1 MPFLALMVQP
11 YISQSNMK
19 LEVLNT
25 AGQKTGKSVTLDDAI
40 FGIEPNDH
48 AIYLDVK
55 RYLAA
60 QRTGTHKSKH
70 RGEISGSTRKLH
82 RQKGTGGSR
91 KGSIKN
97 PLFRNGGTIF
107 GPRPR
112 NYDIKVNKST
122 QRLARASALSYKA
135 KENGLMVLDAI
146 ALTAPKTKEFTQ
158 IIKNLNLANKKTL
171 VLVSEKNENVYLSS
185 RNLEK
190 TNVQIA
196 SMVNTYDIMNSHNVV
211 FVGNAH
217 EVVTEILKK

>member
-1 MPFLALMVQP
+1 MQF
-11 YISQSNMK
+11 
-19 LEVLNT
+19 EVLNIQ
-25 AGQKTGKSVTLDDAI
+25 GQKTGKKVTLDETI

-60 QRTGTHKSKH
+60 QRTGTHKTKH
-70 RGEISGSTRKLH
+70 RGEVNGSTRKLH
-82 RQKGTGGSR
+82 KQKGTGGSR

-97 PLFRNGGTIF
+97 PLFRQGGSTF

-122 QRLARASALSYKA
+122 QRLARASALTYKA
-135 KENGLMVLDAI
+135 KGNDIVFVDAI
-146 ALTAPKTKEFTQ
+146 AMAAPRTKEFAQ
-158 IIKNLNLANKKTL
+158 VIKNLNLNDKKTL
-171 VLVSEKNENVYLSS
+171 VLIPERNDNVYLSS
-185 RNLEK
+185 RNLEGAR
-190 TNVQIA
+190 VQIA
-196 SMVNTYDIMNSHNVV
+196 SLVNTYDIMQSNSVV

>member
-1 MPFLALMVQP
+1 
-11 YISQSNMK
+11 MK
-19 LEVLNT
+19 LEVINT
-25 AGQKTGKSVTLDDAI
+25 SGQKTGKSVTLDASV
-40 FGIEPNDH
+40 FAVEPNDH

-70 RGEISGSTRKLH
+70 RGEIHGSTRKLH
-82 RQKGTGGSR
+82 KQKGTGGSR

-97 PLFRNGGTIF
+97 PLFRQGGTIF

-122 QRLARASALSYKA
+122 QRLARKSALTYKA
-135 KENGLMVLDAI
+135 KENGIMVLDTI
-146 ALTAPKTKEFTQ
+146 AMDKPRTKDFAAML
-158 IIKNLNLANKKTL
+158 KNLSLEGKKTL
-171 VLVSEKNENVYLSS
+171 VLLPERMDNVFLSS

-190 TNVQIA
+190 ANVQIA
-196 SMVNTYDIMNSHNVV
+196 SLVNTYDIMNSHNVV

-217 EVVTEILKK
+217 EVVTELLKK

>member
-1 MPFLALMVQP
+1 
-11 YISQSNMK
+11 MK
-19 LEVLNT
+19 LEVINT
-25 AGQKTGKSVTLDDAI
+25 SGQKTGKSVTLDASV
-40 FGIEPNDH
+40 FAIEPNDH

-70 RGEISGSTRKLH
+70 RGEIHGSTRKLH
-82 RQKGTGGSR
+82 KQKGTGGSR

-97 PLFRNGGTIF
+97 PLFRQGGTIF

-122 QRLARASALSYKA
+122 QRLARKSALTYKA
-135 KENGLMVLDAI
+135 KENGIMVLDTI
-146 ALTAPKTKEFTQ
+146 AMDKPRTKDFAAML
-158 IIKNLNLANKKTL
+158 KNLSLEGKKTL
-171 VLVSEKNENVYLSS
+171 VLLPERMDNVFLSS

-190 TNVQIA
+190 ANVQIA
-196 SMVNTYDIMNSHNVV
+196 SLVNTYDIMNSHNVV

-217 EVVTEILKK
+217 EVVTELLKK

>member
-1 MPFLALMVQP
+1 
-11 YISQSNMK
+11 MK

-25 AGQKTGKSVTLDDAI
+25 SGQKTGKTVTLDAEV
-40 FGIEPNDH
+40 FAIEPNDH

-60 QRTGTHKSKH
+60 QRMGTHKTKH
-70 RGEISGSTRKLH
+70 RGEIHGSTRKLH
-82 RQKGTGGSR
+82 KQKGTGGSR

-97 PLFRNGGTIF
+97 PLFRTGGSIF

-122 QRLARASALSYKA
+122 QRLARKSALTYKA
-135 KENGLMVLDAI
+135 KENGILVLDVIGMAN
-146 ALTAPKTKEFTQ
+146 PKTSEFVGLL
-158 IIKNLNLANKKTL
+158 KNLNLTGKRTL
-171 VLVSEKNENVYLSS
+171 VLIPERNDNVFLSS
-185 RNLEK
+185 RNIQK

-196 SMVNTYDIMNSHNVV
+196 NLVNTYDIMNSHNIV

-217 EVVTEILKK
+217 EMVTELLKK

>member
-1 MPFLALMVQP
+1 
-11 YISQSNMK
+11 MK

-25 AGQKTGKSVTLDDAI
+25 SGQKTGKSVTLDASV
-40 FGIEPNDH
+40 FAIEPNDH

-70 RGEISGSTRKLH
+70 RGEIHGSTRKLH
-82 RQKGTGGSR
+82 KQKGTGGSR

-97 PLFRNGGTIF
+97 PLFRQGGTIF
-107 GPRPR
+107 GPQPR

-122 QRLARASALSYKA
+122 QRLARKSALSYKA
-135 KENGLMVLDAI
+135 KENNILVLDTI
-146 ALTAPKTKEFTQ
+146 AMEKPRTKDFAGVL
-158 IIKNLNLANKKTL
+158 KNLSLDGKKTL
-171 VLVSEKNENVYLSS
+171 ILIPERNDNVFLSS

-196 SMVNTYDIMNSHNVV
+196 TLVNTYDIMNSHNVV

-217 EVVTEILKK
+217 ELVAELLKK

>member
-1 MPFLALMVQP
+1 
-11 YISQSNMK
+11 MK

-70 RGEISGSTRKLH
+70 RGEINGSTRKLH

-97 PLFRNGGTIF
+97 PLFRNGGSIF

-122 QRLARASALSYKA
+122 QRLARASAFSYKA
-135 KENGLMVLDAI
+135 KENGLMVVDAI
-146 ALTAPKTKEFTQ
+146 TLNAPKTKEFTQ
-158 IIKNLNLANKKTL
+158 IIKNLNLADKKTL
-171 VLVSEKNENVYLSS
+171 VLVSEKNENIYLSS

>member
-1 MPFLALMVQP
+1 
-11 YISQSNMK
+11 MK
-19 LEVLNT
+19 LEVINT
-25 AGQKTGKSVTLDDAI
+25 SGQKTGKSVTLDASV
-40 FGIEPNDH
+40 FAVEPNDH

-70 RGEISGSTRKLH
+70 RGEIHGSTRKLH
-82 RQKGTGGSR
+82 KQKGTGGSR

-97 PLFRNGGTIF
+97 PLFRQGGTIF

-122 QRLARASALSYKA
+122 QRLARKSALTYKA
-135 KENGLMVLDAI
+135 KENGIMVLDTI
-146 ALTAPKTKEFTQ
+146 AMDKPRTKDFAALL
-158 IIKNLNLANKKTL
+158 KNLSLEGKKTL
-171 VLVSEKNENVYLSS
+171 VLIPERNDNVFLSS

-190 TNVQIA
+190 ANVQIA
-196 SMVNTYDIMNSHNVV
+196 SLVNTYDIMNSHNVV

-217 EVVTEILKK
+217 EVVTELLKK

>member
-1 MPFLALMVQP
+1 
-11 YISQSNMK
+11 MK
-19 LEVLNT
+19 IEVLNT
-25 AGQKTGKSVTLDDAI
+25 SGQKTGKTVDLDETI

-60 QRTGTHKSKH
+60 QRTGTHKTKH

-82 RQKGTGGSR
+82 KQKGTGGSR

-97 PLFRNGGTIF
+97 PLFRSGGSIF

-112 NYDIKVNKST
+112 SYDIKVNKTT
-122 QRLARASALSYKA
+122 QRLARASALAYKA
-135 KENGLMVLDAI
+135 KENSILCLDSISMV
-146 ALTAPKTKEFTQ
+146 TPKTSEFAK
-158 IIKNLNLANKKTL
+158 IISSLKLDSKKTL
-171 VLVSEKNENVYLSS
+171 VVVPSIDKNVYLSS

-190 TNVQIA
+190 TSVQIA
-196 SMVNTYDIMNSHNVV
+196 DYLNTYDIMNSNNVI

-217 EVVTEILKK
+217 EVITELLKK

>member
-1 MPFLALMVQP
+1 
-11 YISQSNMK
+11 MK
-19 LEVLNT
+19 LD
-25 AGQKTGKSVTLDDAI
+25 ASVFAV
-40 FGIEPNDH
+40 EPNDH

-70 RGEISGSTRKLH
+70 RGEIHGSTRKLH
-82 RQKGTGGSR
+82 KQKGTGGSR

-97 PLFRNGGTIF
+97 PLFRQGGTIF

-122 QRLARASALSYKA
+122 QRLARKSALTYKA
-135 KENGLMVLDAI
+135 KENGIMVLDTI
-146 ALTAPKTKEFTQ
+146 AMDKPRTKDFAAML
-158 IIKNLNLANKKTL
+158 KNLSLEGKKTL
-171 VLVSEKNENVYLSS
+171 VLLPERMDNVFLSS

-190 TNVQIA
+190 ANVQIA
-196 SMVNTYDIMNSHNVV
+196 SLVNTYDIMNSHNVV

-217 EVVTEILKK
+217 EVVTELLKK